1 MLSRAYRPISVC
13 SSRRNVNPFSLL
25 SPHIALIKLLAW
37 MHSQMHRIYPK
48 DCHRPSLYIFN
59 QIFTFSRTR
68 SPLTLGEDRAAEV
81 RTPQFCVHWM
91 SQSDREDRQRPDLSG
106 NCDRIYGSV
115 RLGGEAAELCV
126 HLCVCAFVCVC
137 VFVQPFNRL
146 ATCPGC
152 GPPFTLQKLL

>member
-1 MLSRAYRPISVC
+1 
-13 SSRRNVNPFSLL
+13 
-25 SPHIALIKLLAW
+25 

-59 QIFTFSRTR
+59 QIFTFSCTR

-81 RTPQFCVHWM
+81 RAPQFCVHWM
-91 SQSDREDRQRPDLSG
+91 SQSDREDKQRPDLSG

-126 HLCVCAFVCVC
+126 HLCVCASVCVC
-137 VFVQPFNRL
+137 AFLFSPSIDWQPVQGV
-146 ATCPGC
+146 A
-152 GPPFTLQKLL
+152 LLSLYKNCYSGFSTQ

>member
-1 MLSRAYRPISVC
+1 
-13 SSRRNVNPFSLL
+13 
-25 SPHIALIKLLAW
+25 

-59 QIFTFSRTR
+59 QIFTFSCTR

-81 RTPQFCVHWM
+81 RAPQFCVHWM
-91 SQSDREDRQRPDLSG
+91 SQSDREDKQRPDLSG

-126 HLCVCAFVCVC
+126 HLCVCASVCVRFC
-137 VFVQPFNRL
+137 S
-146 ATCPGC
+146 A
-152 GPPFTLQKLL
+152 LQ